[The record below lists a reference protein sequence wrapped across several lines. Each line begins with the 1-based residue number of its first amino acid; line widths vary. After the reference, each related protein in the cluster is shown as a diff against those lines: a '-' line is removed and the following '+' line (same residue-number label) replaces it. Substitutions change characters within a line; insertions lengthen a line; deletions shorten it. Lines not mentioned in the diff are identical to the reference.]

1 MSYTEL
7 GKKYHIDPRTAKRY
21 AESPQKP
28 EYTLSAPKP
37 TKLDEYK
44 QQVDQWL
51 EEAPYSAVRI
61 LEKLKEQGFE
71 GNYSIVKEHVR
82 SRKMDLDEK
91 ATVRFET
98 MPGKQGQMDWGFFE
112 EHGCSGSQS
121 FFQLIARRYEKASTV
136 FTSNK
141 TFSQ

>member
-1 MSYTEL
+1 MDGHPKRQAQRNEL
-7 GKKYHIDPRTAKRY
+7 HRVRKKYHIDPRTAKRY

-98 MPGKQGQMDWGFFE
+98 MPGKQRQMD
-112 EHGCSGSQS
+112 
-121 FFQLIARRYEKASTV
+121 
-136 FTSNK
+136 
-141 TFSQ
+141 